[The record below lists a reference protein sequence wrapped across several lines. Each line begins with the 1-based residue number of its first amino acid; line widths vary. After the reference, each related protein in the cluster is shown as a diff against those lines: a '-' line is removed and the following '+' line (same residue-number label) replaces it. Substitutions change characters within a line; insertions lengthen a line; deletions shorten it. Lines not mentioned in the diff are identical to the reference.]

1 LSKVCVSYSY
11 VKSICVSVLRF
22 YDTQVRL
29 CIAGDT
35 QNRSLRLISSF
46 MPSMVLMRR
55 RSLLLRRR
63 SRRWSR
69 GVSEQPGNPERLLG
83 FAHETSINPSRDL
96 RLLGQENSPD
106 PSHLGWYRRFLP
118 HRDDDISLLQ
128 LITYRLAD
136 SLPQHLLAQLKAKL
150 EALPP
155 EEQEA
160 ESRKLIEYWLDAG
173 YGACCLRNPQAAEI
187 IVNNWKYFD
196 GERYDLIAWVVM
208 PNHVHVLV
216 RVYEGHSLGKIVQS
230 WKSYTGKRI
239 LALDRARA
247 GARGSQG
254 GKALWMREFWD
265 RYIRDEEHWR

>member
-83 FAHETSINPSRDL
+83 FEQRRQSAKTSGKILEACRERPSITISELAELIGVTERSIQRNIQKLQAGNHGGL
-96 RLLGQENSPD
+96 RRNSP
-106 PSHLGWYRRFLP
+106 Y
-118 HRDDDISLLQ
+118 
-128 LITYRLAD
+128 LA
-136 SLPQHLLAQLKAKL
+136 
-150 EALPP
+150 
-155 EEQEA
+155 
-160 ESRKLIEYWLDAG
+160 RDAG
-173 YGACCLRNPQAAEI
+173 L
-187 IVNNWKYFD
+187 
-196 GERYDLIAWVVM
+196 
-208 PNHVHVLV
+208 
-216 RVYEGHSLGKIVQS
+216 
-230 WKSYTGKRI
+230 
-239 LALDRARA
+239 
-247 GARGSQG
+247 
-254 GKALWMREFWD
+254 
-265 RYIRDEEHWR
+265 